1 MESKEARRDRNV
13 DLRVLNLRRVRV
25 GSAIRMWYISRI
37 ALVALFYL
45 KL

>member
-1 MESKEARRDRNV
+1 MDGKEARRDRNV

-25 GSAIRMWYISRI
+25 SSAIRMWYISRT
-37 ALVALFYL
+37 APVALFDL